1 MARYIGIRLLAMIPL
16 LFAIAVISFAI
27 AVAMEARG
35 SIAGSVCGEG
45 ATIECIAQVERQLGL
60 DDPMPIRFVRWLASA
75 VTGDL
80 GTSLTNESV
89 TVWSLIA
96 DRIGPTLS
104 IVGYSL
110 VIGVA
115 AGMAMGIVSGVKPGG
130 GADRALSV
138 ASAALIA
145 APGFVLAML
154 LSWWLAVKWGWLS
167 PAGYTRPSESIT
179 GWLGS
184 ITLPAIGLA
193 LPTVALVQRQLRSS
207 MSNALQS
214 RYVLAARA
222 RGVGRMS
229 LIGEHALP
237 NAMIPTV
244 TAIGFR
250 AAAALGLTFTVEVV
264 FNINGMGTLLT
275 NAIQTRNVT
284 VLQGSML
291 VVGIVVLVVNLL
303 VDISYGLLNP
313 KVRLER

>member
-16 LFAIAVISFAI
+16 LFAIAVVAFAI

-35 SIAGSVCGEG
+35 SIAGSICGEG
-45 ATIECIAQVERQLGL
+45 ATFECIAQVESQLGL
-60 DDPMPIRFVRWLASA
+60 DEPMPIRFVRWLGNAA
-75 VTGDL
+75 TGDL
-80 GTSLTNESV
+80 GTSLTNDSV
-89 TVWSLIA
+89 SVSSLIA
-96 DRIGPTLS
+96 DRLGPTLS
-104 IVGYSL
+104 IVIYSL
-110 VIGVA
+110 VIGVV
-115 AGMAMGIVSGVKPGG
+115 AGMAMGIVSGVRPGG
-130 GADRALSV
+130 NADRVLSIV
-138 ASAALIA
+138 SAALIA
-145 APGFVLAML
+145 APGFLLAML

-167 PAGYTRPSESIT
+167 PAGYTRPSESLW
-179 GWLGS
+179 GWFRS
-184 ITLPAIGLA
+184 ITLPAFGLA

-222 RGVGRMS
+222 RGVGRTS
-229 LIGEHALP
+229 LIGQHALP

-291 VVGIVVLVVNLL
+291 VVGIVVLIVNLL
-303 VDISYGLLNP
+303 VDISYGYLNP
-313 KVRLER
+313 KVRLES

>member
-1 MARYIGIRLLAMIPL
+1 MARYIGIRLLAMVPL

-35 SIAGSVCGEG
+35 SIAGSICGEG

-60 DDPMPIRFVRWLASA
+60 DDPMPVRFIRWLANA

-80 GTSLTNESV
+80 GTSLTNDSV
-89 TVWSLIA
+89 SVSSLIA
-96 DRIGPTLS
+96 DRIGATLS
-104 IVGYSL
+104 IVALSL

-115 AGMAMGIVSGVKPGG
+115 AGMAMGIASAVRPGSGT
-130 GADRALSV
+130 DRAISV

-145 APGFVLAML
+145 TPGFVLAML
-154 LSWWLAVKWGWLS
+154 VSWWLAATWGWMN

-207 MSNALQS
+207 MTNALQS

-222 RGVGRMS
+222 RGVGRTS

-313 KVRLER
+313 KVRLES